1 MAGTIVVAANN
12 TGGKKWILWKR
23 AFYWGSIVVGEQRER
38 GNVCRSGSFSV
49 CLQLSGQSWRR
60 RHLLWFLFST
70 FEYLFICA
78 LFFVLFLALL
88 VQLYLTLVCLQY
100 GEGRRG
106 EACAVLRCNCSS
118 CEAPIHSQSQAAS
131 RLQPPALPT
140 PIHSC
145 TEYHVFVPV
154 LREPILR
161 QLLRQNDFEQNSGD

>member
-1 MAGTIVVAANN
+1 MLESRGKGAMYAGGVLSQSVCSYQGRAGE
-12 TGGKKWILWKR
+12 GGIYCAFCLALLS
-23 AFYWGSIVVGEQRER
+23 AFYLCTV
-38 GNVCRSGSFSV
+38 
-49 CLQLSGQSWRR
+49 
-60 RHLLWFLFST
+60 
-70 FEYLFICA
+70 
-78 LFFVLFLALL
+78 FFVLFLALL
-88 VQLYLTLVCLQY
+88 VQLYLTPVCLQY